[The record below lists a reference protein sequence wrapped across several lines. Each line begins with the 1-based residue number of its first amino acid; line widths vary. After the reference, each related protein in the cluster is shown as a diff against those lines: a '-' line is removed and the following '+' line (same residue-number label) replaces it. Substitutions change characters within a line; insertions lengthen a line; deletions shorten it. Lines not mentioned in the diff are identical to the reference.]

1 MSKKKRP
8 STYVE
13 TSRGVVNGASKRFQR
28 DSATNLAAYYNKM
41 VAEKEKVNSKV
52 EKVNEY
58 DILINSS
65 SYARLTKQIIATNI
79 VQIIEGLY
87 RNKNTGKLINE
98 NEVLELYSLYHEC
111 REMLVNTV
119 IQNDLEWQ
127 KNMENQYMYFLR
139 NDAGFVLNKDNSK
152 LIKVNMENSF
162 LSLEERIEYIRYYVN
177 EANERINNSGLTLT
191 KNNTIK

>member
-58 DILINSS
+58 DILINSNL
-65 SYARLTKQIIATNI
+65 YARLTKQIIATNI

-162 LSLEERIEYIRYYVN
+162 LSLEDRIQYIRDYVN
-177 EANERINNSGLTLT
+177 EANERINNSSLTLV

>member
-28 DSATNLAAYYNKM
+28 DSATNLNAYHNRM
-41 VAEKEKVNSKV
+41 VAEKDKVDSK
-52 EKVNEY
+52 NEMMNEI
-58 DILINSS
+58 DGLINSNL
-65 SYARLTKQIIATNI
+65 YARLTRQIIVANI

-87 RNKNTGKLINE
+87 RNHITGKLNNQ
-98 NEVLELYSLYHEC
+98 NEVLELYRLYGEC
-111 REMLVNTV
+111 KKMLANTV

-127 KNMENQYMYFLR
+127 ESMEANYMFFLR

-152 LIKVNMENSF
+152 LIKINIENNL
-162 LSLEERIEYIRYYVN
+162 LSLEDRIQYIRDYVN
-177 EANERINNSGLTLT
+177 EANERISNSSLTLA
-191 KNNTIK
+191 KNNTI

>member
-28 DSATNLAAYYNKM
+28 DSATNLNAYHNRM
-41 VAEKEKVNSKV
+41 VAEKDKADSK
-52 EKVNEY
+52 NEMMNEI
-58 DILINSS
+58 DGLINSNL
-65 SYARLTKQIIATNI
+65 YARLTRQIIVANI

-87 RNKNTGKLINE
+87 RNHITGKLNNQ
-98 NEVLELYSLYHEC
+98 NEVLELYRLYGEC
-111 REMLVNTV
+111 KKMLANTV
-119 IQNDLEWQ
+119 IQGDLEWQ

-162 LSLEERIEYIRYYVN
+162 LSLEDRIQYIRDYIN

-191 KNNTIK
+191 KNNTI

>member
-28 DSATNLAAYYNKM
+28 DSATNLNAYHNRM
-41 VAEKEKVNSKV
+41 VAEKDKADSK
-52 EKVNEY
+52 NEMMNEI
-58 DILINSS
+58 DGLINSNL
-65 SYARLTKQIIATNI
+65 YARLTRQIIVANI

-87 RNKNTGKLINE
+87 RNHITGKLNNQ
-98 NEVLELYSLYHEC
+98 NEVLELYHLYHEC
-111 REMLVNTV
+111 KKMLANTV
-119 IQNDLEWQ
+119 IQGDLEWQ
-127 KNMENQYMYFLR
+127 ESMEANYMFFLR

-162 LSLEERIEYIRYYVN
+162 LSLEDRIQYIRDYVN
-177 EANERINNSGLTLT
+177 EANERVNNSSLTLA
-191 KNNTIK
+191 KNNTI